1 MATLCTRTF
10 GGTEGSKATG
20 SVQGPEPIKNDLTN
34 ALNSLNPSG
43 TMVDGT
49 SGGVAAQNCQTSF
62 LNTLVGTNTANK
74 TPIVGGGVTGTINN
88 VSFNSSGNITLA
100 GSTGITVSQDSSTNT
115 VTITAT
121 GGVAPASHAS
131 THIQGGADPLSG
143 TIAVNVAGN
152 VTGNVVGNATTATT
166 ATNIA
171 GGSVGQILYQSAAG
185 ITGMLT
191 TGTSGQLLQSNGAA
205 APSWVTNQTNS
216 WASSKAYTVGQICYL
231 SASPYIQLECVASG
245 TSGSTEPTSF
255 TVGLN
260 LTDGTATWRVRDTRN
275 ISPAMSFSK
284 VIITNTP
291 TTITLASGALIGLRN
306 SAGTRVI
313 NILTSSD
320 ITLTPTLAASTAYY
334 LWLVHT
340 TSTNTT
346 TLVMTTTTTAP
357 SYDYYRYLGGRF
369 TDSSSRLYIINQSGK
384 ECNYIV
390 DGTVLTGSRIIAS
403 GIVGNI
409 ATPTWYAVAVN
420 DFVPTTSTHIILALN
435 HNGGSGTLM
444 VAPSNLYG
452 VYNSASNPPFEIINA
467 VYNLVE
473 KFTMPLLSSNIYYA
487 SSASTNYLLCYG
499 WIENV

>member
-1 MATLCTRTF
+1 MSYLTFNNSEAPSTPATDKTTLYVDSTNKNLHTIDD
-10 GGTEGSKATG
+10 TG
-20 SVQGPEPIKNDLTN
+20 KD
-34 ALNSLNPSG
+34 
-43 TMVDGT
+43 
-49 SGGVAAQNCQTSF
+49 
-62 LNTLVGTNTANK
+62 
-74 TPIVGGGVTGTINN
+74 
-88 VSFNSSGNITLA
+88 VSFSSNNWT
-100 GSTGITVSQDSSTNT
+100 SST
-115 VTITAT
+115 
-121 GGVAPASHAS
+121 
-131 THIQGGADPLSG
+131 
-143 TIAVNVAGN
+143 
-152 VTGNVVGNATTATT
+152 
-166 ATNIA
+166 
-171 GGSVGQILYQSAAG
+171 
-185 ITGMLT
+185 
-191 TGTSGQLLQSNGAA
+191 
-205 APSWVTNQTNS
+205 
-216 WASSKAYTVGQICYL
+216 AYTVGQICYL

-403 GIVGNI
+403 GTLGSIT
-409 ATPTWYAVAVN
+409 APTWYTVAVGG
-420 DFVPTTSTHIILALN
+420 FVSTTASRIILGLN
-435 HNGGSGTLM
+435 HNGSSGSIL
-444 VAPSNLYG
+444 VAPSDLYG
-452 VYNSASNPPFEIINA
+452 AYNSSTNPPFKNVGGIYVTTE
-467 VYNLVE
+467 E
-473 KFTMPLLSSNIYYA
+473 TTMPLLSSNIYYA
-487 SSASTNYLLCYG
+487 SNASTNYLLCYG
-499 WIENV
+499 WIEK